1 MTKILKKLT
10 ALLLPALCLAL
21 LTACKSPTGPL
32 NYNVAGT
39 AADIP
44 TITSVVGER
53 SFVGSSVTRY
63 AKAEEGNL
71 SVTCAYS
78 GSPDVSADIQQYC
91 DALAA
96 NGFTLQIPFNGTK
109 AVLTAPSTITGQHIQ
124 MTVTMTDSSSYTV
137 MTEIMDDTDDASALP
152 PEAVS
157 APSDDAAS

>member
-1 MTKILKKLT
+1 MITILKKTTLLCLPLLCI
-10 ALLLPALCLAL
+10 LLLA
-21 LTACKSPTGPL
+21 ACKSPTGPL

-39 AADIP
+39 TSDIP

-78 GSPDVSADIQQYC
+78 GATDVSDDIQRYC
-91 DALAA
+91 DTLTTN
-96 NGFTLQIPFNGTK
+96 NGFTLQIPFDGTK

-124 MTVTMTDSSSYTV
+124 VTITLTDSSSYTI
-137 MTEIMDDTDDASALP
+137 MTEIMDDTDASSALLPAQSTESAASA
-152 PEAVS
+152 A
-157 APSDDAAS
+157 